1 MKWKNG
7 ILHDYTN
14 KNTIFFL
21 FFCNAIV
28 FIVVSVFMAN
38 IHNIY
43 DIYNIYN

>member
-21 FFCNAIV
+21 VTLKMF
-28 FIVVSVFMAN
+28 
-38 IHNIY
+38 
-43 DIYNIYN
+43 YNSA